1 MKNAWWRSWRA
12 ARRCLM
18 LPALLMVAGAA
29 QAQGVYRC
37 PGDVY
42 QARPCP
48 GGRAVAIDVRSRGI
62 ELPSA
67 SAAHGGAGD
76 ASGGPRVSGIDL
88 APRATMEGPSTATAP
103 VYSVPW
109 ITVPGR

>member
-1 MKNAWWRSWRA
+1 MKKAWWRSWPA
-12 ARRCLM
+12 ARRCFV

-48 GGRAVAIDVRSRGI
+48 GGRAVAIDTRSKGI
-62 ELPSA
+62 ELPTA
-67 SAAHGGAGD
+67 SAAHGSNGGGG
-76 ASGGPRVSGIDL
+76 GGPQVSGIDL

-103 VYSVPW
+103 IYSVPW
-109 ITVPGR
+109 ITVPVR